1 MKPCPPTSEGISRRP
16 NTPTDGVLPV
26 RGQGTIVVS
35 SEATSILLFEI
46 KSEIHEASALYL
58 QIGEQNCTMY
68 FDGAVK
74 EDILISFLEP
84 ETACYLRPGK
94 LTTYW
99 FSINNSNG
107 VFSFGKHYINK
118 SKTLMQAH
126 LKVQKAG
133 EMKWIEKYCWL
144 DDLRKVLVTQILEV
158 SVSRNFTLANHL
170 DY

>member
-1 MKPCPPTSEGISRRP
+1 MPSPPTSNGLSRRP
-16 NTPTDGVLPV
+16 NTATKGFLPV

-46 KSEIHEASALYL
+46 KSEIHETSALYL

-74 EDILISFLEP
+74 EDITISFLEP

-118 SKTLMQAH
+118 SMTLMQAH

-133 EMKWIEKYCWL
+133 EMKWIDHEKYCWL
-144 DDLRKVLVTQILEV
+144 DDLRKVLVTQVLEV
-158 SVSRNFTLANHL
+158 SVSLKFTLANH
-170 DY
+170 Y